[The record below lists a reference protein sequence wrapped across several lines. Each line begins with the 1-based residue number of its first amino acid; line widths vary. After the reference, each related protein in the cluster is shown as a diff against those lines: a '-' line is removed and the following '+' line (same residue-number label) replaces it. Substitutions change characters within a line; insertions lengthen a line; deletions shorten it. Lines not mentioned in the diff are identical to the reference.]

1 MKRFLLYGGAA
12 LLLVLLAG
20 VLIIANLDW
29 NRARPWVNAR
39 LSSAIGRP
47 FSIDGNLSITWQ
59 KSARPEPG
67 WRGWLPQPQVTAGDV
82 HIASP
87 SWHGALPDMA
97 HVGQL
102 DFSFDLLPLLAK
114 NLSVST
120 LSLTDPKLTLE
131 RRADGKNNWTFFS
144 GGPLEWGVEIRT
156 LVLSRGSMRLVDAI
170 RHADLTL
177 NVNTLPATQAGPYG
191 TDWKLSGKYNNEPI
205 RGHGRAGAVLSLQSE
220 SAPFP
225 IEASVQ
231 AGRTSIDLKGT
242 LTRPRELAALE
253 MRLKLSGASMAQ
265 LFPLIGVPLPETPS
279 YVTEGH
285 LSGLLNALGG
295 DWAYDKFSGK
305 MGSSD
310 LAGTLSFKSR
320 RPRPLLQG
328 EITSNLLNFSDLAPA
343 IGAGSRRSKAER
355 GVADT
360 QPAGKILPA
369 EPFKT
374 DRWRSVDVD
383 VKFTGRR
390 IVREKALP
398 IDNLFARI
406 KIDDGV
412 LSLQPL
418 DFGVAGGALKTSV
431 RLDGR
436 GTPVKADMKLSARGL
451 NLKDLFPAV
460 PSMHASLGA
469 INGDATLTATGNS
482 IAQLLG
488 SSNGEV
494 KSSISGGTISKL
506 LLDEI
511 GLNLGNVIL
520 TRILGDKEIQLRCAR
535 GDFSITEGVM
545 QTRPVVIDTDRSV
558 ITVDGRID
566 LAKEQLDLTLK
577 PVSKSLRLI
586 SFNGPLYVTGSF
598 DAPNVDVDKGRIAL
612 KAAGAIALA
621 VLAPV
626 AALIPLTTM
635 GHAEEG
641 DCRIA
646 PGVSR
651 TGSPAR

>member
-1 MKRFLLYGGAA
+1 MKRILLYGGAA
-12 LLLVLLAG
+12 LLLVLIAG
-20 VLIIANLDW
+20 VLLIANLDW
-29 NRARPWVNAR
+29 NGARPWVNAR
-39 LSSAIGRP
+39 VSSAIGRP
-47 FSIDGNLSITWQ
+47 FSIDGNLSITWHRSEKPQ
-59 KSARPEPG
+59 SG
-67 WRGWLPQPQVTAGDV
+67 WRGWIPQPQVRAGDV

-87 SWHGALPDMA
+87 SWHGALTDMA

-114 NLSVST
+114 TLSVSNLT
-120 LSLTDPKLTLE
+120 LKDTQLTLE
-131 RRADGKNNWTFFS
+131 RRADGKDNWTFAS
-144 GGPLEWGVEIRT
+144 GGPLEWRVQIRT
-156 LVLSRGSMRLVDAI
+156 LVLSKGSVRVVDAI

-177 NVNTLPATQAGPYG
+177 NVDTLPATQADPYG
-191 TDWKLSGKYNNEPI
+191 TDWKLSGKYNDEPI

-231 AGRTSIDLKGT
+231 AGKTSIELKGT
-242 LTRPRELAALE
+242 LTRPRDLAALD
-253 MRLKLSGASMAQ
+253 MRLKLSGTSMAH
-265 LFPLIGVPLPETPS
+265 LFPLIGVPLPATPA
-279 YVTEGH
+279 YATEGH
-285 LSGLLNALGG
+285 LSGVLNALGG
-295 DWAYDKFSGK
+295 DWVYDKFSGK
-305 MGSSD
+305 VGSSD
-310 LAGTLSFKSR
+310 LAGTLAYKSR
-320 RPRPLLQG
+320 RPRSMLEG
-328 EITSNLLNFSDLAPA
+328 EVTSGHLNFSDLAPA
-343 IGAGSRRSKAER
+343 IGADSKRSKAER
-355 GVADT
+355 GVADE

-369 EPFKT
+369 DPFKT

-398 IDNLFARI
+398 IDNLFTRVRV
-406 KIDDGV
+406 DDGV
-412 LSLQPL
+412 LSLAPL
-418 DFGVAGGALKTSV
+418 DFGVAGGTLKASIH
-431 RLDGR
+431 LDGR
-436 GTPVKADMKLSARGL
+436 EKPVKADMKLNARGL
-451 NLKDLFPAV
+451 NLKDLFPTV

-469 INGDATLTATGNS
+469 INGDAALTATGNS
-482 IAQLLG
+482 VAQLLG

-494 KSSISGGTISKL
+494 RSSVSGGTISKL

-535 GDFSITEGVM
+535 GDFNVTNGVM
-545 QTRPVVIDTDRSV
+545 QTSSVVIDTDRSV
-558 ITVDGRID
+558 ISVDGRID
-566 LAKEQLDLTLK
+566 LAREQLDLTLK

-598 DAPNVDVDKGRIAL
+598 AAPAVNVDKGRIAL

-626 AALIPLTTM
+626 AALIPLTAM

-641 DCRIA
+641 NCRTV
-646 PGVSR
+646 PGVSKPD
-651 TGSPAR
+651 SAAR